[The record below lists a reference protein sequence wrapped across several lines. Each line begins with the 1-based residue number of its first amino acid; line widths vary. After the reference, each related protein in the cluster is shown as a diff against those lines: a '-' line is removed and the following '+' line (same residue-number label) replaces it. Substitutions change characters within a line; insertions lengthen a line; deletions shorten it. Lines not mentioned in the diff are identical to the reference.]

1 VTGADKHDALYSP
14 RQIISEEAAKGKQH
28 HAAHAVPDEYGWASA
43 CDADH
48 RLQVA
53 CMTLQ
58 AVVAIARFLGVPK
71 SGHIPHN

>member
-1 VTGADKHDALYSP
+1 
-14 RQIISEEAAKGKQH
+14 
-28 HAAHAVPDEYGWASA
+28 VPDEYGWASA

-53 CMTLQ
+53 YTTLQ
-58 AVVAIARFLGVPK
+58 AVVAIALFLGVPK